1 MLSKNTIRSFFSAS
15 IWTTDNEFGW
25 KTTDFGIKLL
35 TRYVHLY
42 ASLGDTPF
50 GDRALLI
57 GAQQEI
63 LGNAPLGDTQYGT
76 VKLCYL
82 NDFRE
87 HNRFIEIVYDKISK
101 YFSNLMYC
109 FSCKSS
115 RWNIF
120 ENIKREILSNLL

>member
-1 MLSKNTIRSFFSAS
+1 MGVFGV
-15 IWTTDNEFGW
+15 IWGQITKMFKPGQIIYTSTTP
-25 KTTDFGIKLL
+25 
-35 TRYVHLY
+35 
-42 ASLGDTPF
+42 LGDTPF

-57 GAQQEI
+57 GAQHEI

-87 HNRFIEIVYDKISK
+87 HNRFIEIVYDKIWK

>member
-1 MLSKNTIRSFFSAS
+1 MHLNHYCIKTSA
-15 IWTTDNEFGW
+15 
-25 KTTDFGIKLL
+25 GIKINI
-35 TRYVHLY
+35 HLY
-42 ASLGDTPF
+42 PPLGDTPF

-57 GAQQEI
+57 GAQHEI

-87 HNRFIEIVYDKISK
+87 HNRFIEIVYDKIWK

-120 ENIKREILSNLL
+120 ENINREILSNLL